1 MTAPDRNRHH
11 ANLALD
17 AGAPSTHDP
26 SLVQDAIDDHQN
38 ALASGSQNEDIGAA
52 RRRARAS
59 GTRRLPF
66 GHRREFS
73 TIGPGQSV

>member
-26 SLVQDAIDDHQN
+26 Y
-38 ALASGSQNEDIGAA
+38 
-52 RRRARAS
+52 
-59 GTRRLPF
+59 LPF
-66 GHRREFS
+66 ALCSGRNGLVCPTCGYFLDHRAKPPCRS
-73 TIGPGQSV
+73 KYS

>member
-26 SLVQDAIDDHQN
+26 GCVKTQVL
-38 ALASGSQNEDIGAA
+38 L
-52 RRRARAS
+52 R
-59 GTRRLPF
+59 
-66 GHRREFS
+66 FS
-73 TIGPGQSV
+73 

>member
-26 SLVQDAIDDHQN
+26 KRKRTGLN
-38 ALASGSQNEDIGAA
+38 GSAAHAGRVIGWKHC
-52 RRRARAS
+52 
-59 GTRRLPF
+59 TEL
-66 GHRREFS
+66 
-73 TIGPGQSV
+73 